1 MTYVPVELH
10 GQRVVGQAPW
20 VSPGE
25 AFSFITHDTLFAWS
39 VIHPGSQSDVTTPPL
54 TSAPASDAKHQAS
67 LAPGETTEALFVL
80 GVGVEEF
87 SAAHAGRALR
97 ELLERCAV
105 MAQRSRGEK
114 RIVRR
119 NDQARARQRLY
130 RNKSGR
136 GFEFRMHVVT
146 CEKIDAVKRVAGD

>member
-1 MTYVPVELH
+1 MDGATSFAS
-10 GQRVVGQAPW
+10 VGGGFRQFFGL
-20 VSPGE
+20 V
-25 AFSFITHDTLFAWS
+25 
-39 VIHPGSQSDVTTPPL
+39 
-54 TSAPASDAKHQAS
+54 
-67 LAPGETTEALFVL
+67 
-80 GVGVEEF
+80 
-87 SAAHAGRALR
+87 LR